1 MQNAIEIDLI
11 EYRTLLDCNLK
22 LQIIMN
28 IIENCLY
35 NSNGLAEEICRAMG
49 WRHLLGGDKDDEQH
63 NY

>member
-11 EYRTLLDCNLK
+11 EYRTLLDCSSRI
-22 LQIIMN
+22 QIIMN
-28 IIENCLY
+28 IIENCLLY
-35 NSNGLAEEICRAMG
+35 DGLAEEICGAMG